1 MRMVDPLQKRDGHA
15 LTTEEINFIVEGYT
29 NGDIPDYQVSSLAMA
44 IFFQDMNDQERAD
57 LTMAMVNSGDTIDLS
72 AIEGVKVDKH
82 STGGVGDTTTLVL
95 GPLVAALDVPVAK
108 MSGRGL
114 GHTGGTIDKLEAV
127 PDSMWKLK
135 TMNSCVL

>member
-1 MRMVDPLQKRDGHA
+1 
-15 LTTEEINFIVEGYT
+15 
-29 NGDIPDYQVSSLAMA
+29 
-44 IFFQDMNDQERAD
+44 
-57 LTMAMVNSGDTIDLS
+57 MAMVNSGDTIDLS

-95 GPLVAALDVPVAK
+95 ELLVAALDVPVAK

-127 PDSMWKLK
+127 PGFHVEVK